1 MKKYEQAKRLYKT
14 MLSEYCEHSD
24 SKMYLSAITADFDRL
39 FELCWKTLKEYLDKE
54 KGMREAKSGSPKD
67 IIKLAYHQ
75 EMISDE
81 EFWLKLLA
89 DRNDDSHHY
98 NESAARAYVSRI
110 EREYLKGVGEFLDI
124 LSIYIPTEKDATID
138 IPDDFLKACDMS
150 GMYYDEFV
158 AKIMKEND
166 LKSDL
171 ELFQKW

>member
-1 MKKYEQAKRLYKT
+1 

-75 EMISDE
+75 EMI
-81 EFWLKLLA
+81 
-89 DRNDDSHHY
+89 
-98 NESAARAYVSRI
+98 
-110 EREYLKGVGEFLDI
+110 
-124 LSIYIPTEKDATID
+124 